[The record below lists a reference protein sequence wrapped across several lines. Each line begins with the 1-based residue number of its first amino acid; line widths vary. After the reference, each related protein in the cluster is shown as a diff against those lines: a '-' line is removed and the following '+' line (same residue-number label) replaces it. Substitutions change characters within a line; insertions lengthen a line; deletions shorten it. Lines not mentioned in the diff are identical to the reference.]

1 MLSIWIGRAGS
12 GKSEKV
18 LRTIASER
26 TQRAQVLIVPEHTS
40 HRAEVDLCRA
50 CGETASRN
58 AEVLSFQNLA
68 TRVLSR
74 TGGLA
79 DVTLDGGGKLLTM
92 RLALQEL
99 SGQLKVFHHPSQRAA
114 FLQQLVELAEEFY
127 AYEIRPEEL
136 YEKTQEIGGAMGD
149 KLQSV
154 ALLFGAYD
162 AKLHAGGRD
171 ARSRVEKLRDAL
183 GSSQYLAGKDVYVDG
198 YAYFNRLEEDIL
210 SIILRQAHQVTVTL
224 LGEKGNQEL
233 FQNALRQRERLVRMA
248 REVGVPC
255 EICWF
260 TAQERTAL
268 DRLERCFFGSDE
280 VWPEPTEQIALYE
293 AATAYSEAE
302 YVAAQI
308 REMVRSGKYRY
319 RDIAVAARN
328 MDRYGPILE
337 NALRRAEIPA
347 YQARRHDILE
357 KSVITLL
364 LGAVDAV
371 TGGLEYEDMFRY
383 LKTGLAGITP
393 AECDLLENY
402 VIKWDIRGAMWT
414 RDVPWTAHPEGYGVP
429 WRTEHE
435 EMLARV
441 NAARE
446 KVRAPLSHLYEGV
459 RGTGDVEGKV
469 TALYNYLTEIA
480 LPEELQR
487 QTETLWQRGETQR
500 AEELAQLWNVLC
512 GVLDQFVE
520 MLGGTEL
527 DAEEFARLMRLVL
540 TQYSVGTIPVS
551 LDRVS
556 LAEMTRNDRHAVR
569 VLFLMGANDHV
580 LPAVGGSGGIL
591 KDEDRAALEALDVR
605 LAPYGMAQF
614 RLELQNLY
622 AALAQPTDRLYIS
635 YPRFD
640 NAGAELRPS
649 FVVGR
654 VQTLCPSVKV
664 ETEDAD
670 KAYRLTTESGALDYA
685 GEHVGGEAWRY
696 LERRGG
702 CAEALAAM
710 RDASHYTRGRLSREA
725 VHTLY
730 GRSITL
736 SASRMD
742 KARSCHFAYF
752 MQYGLRAKERTAAGF
767 DAPQVGTFVH
777 DVMEHTLRAASERG
791 GLKALER
798 PALHA
803 LVRQA
808 IGAYIEKNLPDLDG
822 KNARFRYLFRRLC
835 ESVYR
840 IMDSTVE
847 ELSDSDF
854 EPLAFEL
861 GFGADGQLPA
871 VTIREAGEEL
881 RVVGKADRV
890 DGWLKDGKLYLRVV
904 DYKTGAK
911 RFDLAELRYGLG
923 LQMLLYLFTLRDE
936 GGKLF
941 GGYPIEPA
949 GVLYLPAREKLLN
962 LPRNA
967 SEEEIERAMHKEL
980 QRSGMVLN
988 DPAVLHAMEH
998 SALEAP
1004 CYLPVR
1010 VKKSKDGETEITGSI
1025 ATSAQLGKLGLYVE
1039 EQLRRMV
1046 RELASG
1052 NIDADPWARSEQDS
1066 ACTYCEFAPACHFEN
1081 GCGGDRIEYIRA
1093 TGAEQLWEHVDRT
1106 IGEGG
1111 KRDG

>member
-1 MLSIWIGRAGS
+1 M
-12 GKSEKV
+12 
-18 LRTIASER
+18 
-26 TQRAQVLIVPEHTS
+26 
-40 HRAEVDLCRA
+40 
-50 CGETASRN
+50 
-58 AEVLSFQNLA
+58 
-68 TRVLSR
+68 
-74 TGGLA
+74 
-79 DVTLDGGGKLLTM
+79 
-92 RLALQEL
+92 
-99 SGQLKVFHHPSQRAA
+99 
-114 FLQQLVELAEEFY
+114 
-127 AYEIRPEEL
+127 
-136 YEKTQEIGGAMGD
+136 
-149 KLQSV
+149 
-154 ALLFGAYD
+154 
-162 AKLHAGGRD
+162 
-171 ARSRVEKLRDAL
+171 
-183 GSSQYLAGKDVYVDG
+183 
-198 YAYFNRLEEDIL
+198 
-210 SIILRQAHQVTVTL
+210 
-224 LGEKGNQEL
+224 
-233 FQNALRQRERLVRMA
+233 
-248 REVGVPC
+248 
-255 EICWF
+255 
-260 TAQERTAL
+260 
-268 DRLERCFFGSDE
+268 
-280 VWPEPTEQIALYE
+280 
-293 AATAYSEAE
+293 
-302 YVAAQI
+302 
-308 REMVRSGKYRY
+308 
-319 RDIAVAARN
+319 
-328 MDRYGPILE
+328 
-337 NALRRAEIPA
+337 PA
-347 YQARRHDILE
+347 
-357 KSVITLL
+357 LL
-364 LGAVDAV
+364 LGALDAV
-371 TGGLEYEDMFRY
+371 SGGFEYEDVFRC
-383 LKTGLAGITP
+383 LKTGLAGLS
-393 AECDLLENY
+393 AEECDLLENY

-622 AALAQPTDRLYIS
+622 AALAQPIDRLYIS

-685 GEHVGGEAWRY
+685 GEHVGGEAWHY

-847 ELSDSDF
+847 ELSNSDF

-967 SEEEIERAMHKEL
+967 SEAEIERAMHKEL

-1081 GCGGDRIEYIRA
+1081 GRGGDHIEYIRA

>member
-1 MLSIWIGRAGS
+1 
-12 GKSEKV
+12 
-18 LRTIASER
+18 
-26 TQRAQVLIVPEHTS
+26 
-40 HRAEVDLCRA
+40 
-50 CGETASRN
+50 
-58 AEVLSFQNLA
+58 
-68 TRVLSR
+68 
-74 TGGLA
+74 
-79 DVTLDGGGKLLTM
+79 
-92 RLALQEL
+92 
-99 SGQLKVFHHPSQRAA
+99 
-114 FLQQLVELAEEFY
+114 
-127 AYEIRPEEL
+127 
-136 YEKTQEIGGAMGD
+136 
-149 KLQSV
+149 
-154 ALLFGAYD
+154 
-162 AKLHAGGRD
+162 
-171 ARSRVEKLRDAL
+171 
-183 GSSQYLAGKDVYVDG
+183 
-198 YAYFNRLEEDIL
+198 
-210 SIILRQAHQVTVTL
+210 
-224 LGEKGNQEL
+224 
-233 FQNALRQRERLVRMA
+233 
-248 REVGVPC
+248 
-255 EICWF
+255 
-260 TAQERTAL
+260 
-268 DRLERCFFGSDE
+268 
-280 VWPEPTEQIALYE
+280 
-293 AATAYSEAE
+293 
-302 YVAAQI
+302 
-308 REMVRSGKYRY
+308 
-319 RDIAVAARN
+319 
-328 MDRYGPILE
+328 
-337 NALRRAEIPA
+337 
-347 YQARRHDILE
+347 
-357 KSVITLL
+357 
-364 LGAVDAV
+364 
-371 TGGLEYEDMFRY
+371 
-383 LKTGLAGITP
+383 
-393 AECDLLENY
+393 
-402 VIKWDIRGAMWT
+402 
-414 RDVPWTAHPEGYGVP
+414 
-429 WRTEHE
+429 
-435 EMLARV
+435 
-441 NAARE
+441 
-446 KVRAPLSHLYEGV
+446 
-459 RGTGDVEGKV
+459 
-469 TALYNYLTEIA
+469 
-480 LPEELQR
+480 
-487 QTETLWQRGETQR
+487 
-500 AEELAQLWNVLC
+500 
-512 GVLDQFVE
+512 
-520 MLGGTEL
+520 
-527 DAEEFARLMRLVL
+527 
-540 TQYSVGTIPVS
+540 
-551 LDRVS
+551 
-556 LAEMTRNDRHAVR
+556 
-569 VLFLMGANDHV
+569 
-580 LPAVGGSGGIL
+580 
-591 KDEDRAALEALDVR
+591 
-605 LAPYGMAQF
+605 MAQF

-881 RVVGKADRV
+881 RVVGKVDRV

-988 DPAVLHAMEH
+988 DPAVLRAMEH

-1010 VKKSKDGETEITGSI
+1010 VKKNKDGETEITGSI

-1081 GCGGDRIEYIRA
+1081 GRGGDRIEYIRA

-1106 IGEGG
+1106 IEEGG

>member
-1 MLSIWIGRAGS
+1 M
-12 GKSEKV
+12 
-18 LRTIASER
+18 
-26 TQRAQVLIVPEHTS
+26 
-40 HRAEVDLCRA
+40 
-50 CGETASRN
+50 
-58 AEVLSFQNLA
+58 
-68 TRVLSR
+68 
-74 TGGLA
+74 
-79 DVTLDGGGKLLTM
+79 
-92 RLALQEL
+92 
-99 SGQLKVFHHPSQRAA
+99 
-114 FLQQLVELAEEFY
+114 
-127 AYEIRPEEL
+127 
-136 YEKTQEIGGAMGD
+136 
-149 KLQSV
+149 
-154 ALLFGAYD
+154 
-162 AKLHAGGRD
+162 
-171 ARSRVEKLRDAL
+171 
-183 GSSQYLAGKDVYVDG
+183 
-198 YAYFNRLEEDIL
+198 
-210 SIILRQAHQVTVTL
+210 
-224 LGEKGNQEL
+224 
-233 FQNALRQRERLVRMA
+233 
-248 REVGVPC
+248 
-255 EICWF
+255 
-260 TAQERTAL
+260 
-268 DRLERCFFGSDE
+268 
-280 VWPEPTEQIALYE
+280 
-293 AATAYSEAE
+293 
-302 YVAAQI
+302 
-308 REMVRSGKYRY
+308 
-319 RDIAVAARN
+319 
-328 MDRYGPILE
+328 
-337 NALRRAEIPA
+337 
-347 YQARRHDILE
+347 
-357 KSVITLL
+357 
-364 LGAVDAV
+364 
-371 TGGLEYEDMFRY
+371 
-383 LKTGLAGITP
+383 
-393 AECDLLENY
+393 
-402 VIKWDIRGAMWT
+402 
-414 RDVPWTAHPEGYGVP
+414 
-429 WRTEHE
+429 
-435 EMLARV
+435 
-441 NAARE
+441 
-446 KVRAPLSHLYEGV
+446 
-459 RGTGDVEGKV
+459 
-469 TALYNYLTEIA
+469 
-480 LPEELQR
+480 
-487 QTETLWQRGETQR
+487 
-500 AEELAQLWNVLC
+500 
-512 GVLDQFVE
+512 
-520 MLGGTEL
+520 
-527 DAEEFARLMRLVL
+527 
-540 TQYSVGTIPVS
+540 
-551 LDRVS
+551 
-556 LAEMTRNDRHAVR
+556 
-569 VLFLMGANDHV
+569 
-580 LPAVGGSGGIL
+580 

-702 CAEALAAM
+702 
-710 RDASHYTRGRLSREA
+710 
-725 VHTLY
+725 
-730 GRSITL
+730 
-736 SASRMD
+736 
-742 KARSCHFAYF
+742 
-752 MQYGLRAKERTAAGF
+752 
-767 DAPQVGTFVH
+767 
-777 DVMEHTLRAASERG
+777 
-791 GLKALER
+791 LKALER

-881 RVVGKADRV
+881 RVVGKVDRV

-988 DPAVLHAMEH
+988 DPAVLRAMEH

-1010 VKKSKDGETEITGSI
+1010 VKKSKDGETEISGSI
-1025 ATSAQLGKLGLYVE
+1025 VTSAQLGKLGLYVE

-1081 GCGGDRIEYIRA
+1081 GCGGDRIEYIHA